1 MFITFDAR
9 QRMGTKKPRF
19 DPGFL
24 KKPRFDPGF
33 LSILRDPPAISCR
46 ARYPR

>member
-9 QRMGTKKPRF
+9 QRMAT
-19 DPGFL
+19 

-33 LSILRDPPAISCR
+33 LSILRDPPAISR
-46 ARYPR
+46 HARYPK